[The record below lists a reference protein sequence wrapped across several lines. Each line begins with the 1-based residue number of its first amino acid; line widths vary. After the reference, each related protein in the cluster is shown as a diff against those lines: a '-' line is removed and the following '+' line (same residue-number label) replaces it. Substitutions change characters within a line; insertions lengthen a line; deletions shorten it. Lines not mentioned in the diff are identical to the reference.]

1 MENKILILL
10 MSCNQ
15 PLYEE
20 EERACRETFLRDAE
34 GAGVPYWFYKGTDG
48 ELTMNRESRTML
60 LPVHDGL
67 GATSKKTLMAFREA
81 LKTDEWDYIIKTNVS
96 TWLDVPKLLSAV
108 SRWEG
113 RGDRNIYG
121 SRYIANA
128 ASKDVPFPRGNLMIL
143 SRSLVEAVTR
153 VAPRLL
159 KAGSM
164 PGTDDTLLCLC
175 LLYHIQ
181 REMGLRYTDS
191 LMEVP
196 SVTAW
201 SDKAYESPEWT
212 DALSV
217 RCKDEEAPE
226 ETPGN
231 MRRAHAWKG
240 EPPERE
246 WRRPMGPVETALGLM
261 PYGRYDRIMA
271 EVRKRKGGEKTPPAD
286 PSPDSTPPST
296 P

>member
-1 MENKILILL
+1 MGDNRLMILL
-10 MSCNQ
+10 MSCDK
-15 PLYEE
+15 PLYLAEE
-20 EERACRETFLRDAE
+20 EACRETFLRDAE
-34 GAGVPYWFYKGTDG
+34 GAGVPYWFYRGG
-48 ELTMNRESRTML
+48 AESLAMDPETRVMT
-60 LPVHDGL
+60 LPSGDDL
-67 GATSKKTLMAFREA
+67 GSTSRKTVMALVAA
-81 LKTDEWDYIIKTNVS
+81 LQDDSWDYLVKTNVS
-96 TWLDVPKLLSAV
+96 TWIDVPKLLTAV
-108 SRWEG
+108 SGWEG
-113 RGDRNIYG
+113 RDDPGVYG
-121 SRYIANA
+121 ARFLANA

-143 SRSLVEAVTR
+143 SRSLVEAVVR

-164 PGTDDTLLCLC
+164 PRTDDTLLCLC

-181 REMGLRYTDS
+181 KERGLRYTDS

-201 SDKAYESPEWT
+201 SDKAYDSPEWT

-231 MRRAHAWKG
+231 MRRAHAWKA

-246 WRRPMGPVETALGLM
+246 WRRPMGPVETRYGLLD
-261 PYGRYDRIMA
+261 YKTYDKLVSILRN
-271 EVRKRKGGEKTPPAD
+271 RKKEDAPET
-286 PSPDSTPPST
+286 
-296 P
+296 

>member
-1 MENKILILL
+1 MKQILY
-10 MSCNQ
+10 S
-15 PLYEE
+15 
-20 EERACRETFLRDAE
+20 
-34 GAGVPYWFYKGTDG
+34 V
-48 ELTMNRESRTML
+48 
-60 LPVHDGL
+60 
-67 GATSKKTLMAFREA
+67 
-81 LKTDEWDYIIKTNVS
+81 
-96 TWLDVPKLLSAV
+96 LS
-108 SRWEG
+108 
-113 RGDRNIYG
+113 
-121 SRYIANA
+121 
-128 ASKDVPFPRGNLMIL
+128 L
-143 SRSLVEAVTR
+143 
-153 VAPRLL
+153 
-159 KAGSM
+159 
-164 PGTDDTLLCLC
+164 LLCLC

-181 REMGLRYTDS
+181 RERGLRYTDS

-201 SDKAYESPEWT
+201 SDKAYDSPEWT

-231 MRRAHAWKG
+231 MRRAHAWKR

-261 PYGRYDRIMA
+261 PYGRYDRIMT